1 MADSK
6 NETGI
11 VAFPGGKRAGKPD
24 IAFGKALRE
33 YRLRAHME
41 QEQLGHACGLTGNS
55 ISNWERG
62 VSRPDI
68 SLVPTI
74 CRLLNMPLYALFG
87 MDDPNLYT
95 SEEKTLVSDYRA
107 MTLPS
112 RRQLR
117 KVVEAILVSQ
127 EETRKESY
135 RQNYCQLRGHD
146 NGLAAGFGG
155 PLDEEPET

>member
-1 MADSK
+1 M
-6 NETGI
+6 
-11 VAFPGGKRAGKPD
+11 
-24 IAFGKALRE
+24 
-33 YRLRAHME
+33 
-41 QEQLGHACGLTGNS
+41 
-55 ISNWERG
+55 
-62 VSRPDI
+62 
-68 SLVPTI
+68 PTI

-107 MTLPS
+107 MTMPN

-117 KVVEAILVSQ
+117 KVVDAILVSQ

>member
-6 NETGI
+6 NETGV
-11 VAFPGGKRAGKPD
+11 VAFLGGKRAGKPD

-74 CRLLNMPLYALFG
+74 CRLLNMPLHTLFG

-117 KVVEAILVSQ
+117 KVVDAILVSQ
-127 EETRKESY
+127 EETRRESY
-135 RQNYCQLRGHD
+135 RQSYCQLLGHD